1 MVFKVKKRVAIDF
14 ERQRRSLETSNT
26 ASMPVYI
33 QEKYSYNWPY
43 DYCSLVEL
51 AQIEESVQWSSRDL
65 HTEEPVVIDYE
76 PPAPRQD
83 TTPGPSA
90 APTPI
95 EYGQRGGKHC
105 TPFGGASRTGPTG
118 TRGSGDTAHLRYPK
132 GKAPTRR
139 KAKSKKNKGKPKR
152 HKGKGK
158 KR

>member
-1 MVFKVKKRVAIDF
+1 
-14 ERQRRSLETSNT
+14 
-26 ASMPVYI
+26 MPVYI

-65 HTEEPVVIDYE
+65 HTQEPVVIDYE
-76 PPAPRQD
+76 PPTPD

-90 APTPI
+90 APIPMNMDSVVENTVPPLVVPPELDAQAPGEVETP
-95 EYGQRGGKHC
+95 
-105 TPFGGASRTGPTG
+105 PTFNIQ
-118 TRGSGDTAHLRYPK
+118 
-132 GKAPTRR
+132 KAKPLKR
-139 KAKSKKNKGKPKR
+139 KAKSKR